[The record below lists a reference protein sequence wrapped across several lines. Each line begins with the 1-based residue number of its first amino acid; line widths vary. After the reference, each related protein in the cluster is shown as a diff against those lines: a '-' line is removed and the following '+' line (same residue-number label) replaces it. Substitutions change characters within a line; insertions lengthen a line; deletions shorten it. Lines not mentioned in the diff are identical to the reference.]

1 MRILV
6 LGTSHAACLR
16 DAFPAIHTVAP
27 ELDLTFWGLPGG
39 AFQKARV
46 GEDGILRPD
55 PSDRVGKKKV
65 AAWNTATEIDLAPFD
80 RIFLVGLRFG
90 LNEMLRQMA
99 ELQPVDWGP
108 RKGAVGVSTG
118 FLRAAFEASALQ
130 SLAAQAERIPL
141 DARFILMP
149 APYPAVLSTQIS
161 GPRYEPNLHRA
172 AELERAADLMEM
184 AEAAMRKVHS
194 ERGLGFVTQ
203 PRDTLAA
210 PLLSRDD
217 LLQDAAQDAR
227 HMNSHYGLIAFQA
240 LLATLSKDELSRPAA
255 AAAKRA

>member
-16 DAFPAIHTVAP
+16 DAFPAILSVAP

-39 AFQKARV
+39 AFQKARM

-55 PSDRVGKKKV
+55 PSDRIGRKKV
-65 AAWNTATEIDLAPFD
+65 SAWNTATEIDLAPFD

-90 LNEMLRQMA
+90 LNDMLRQMA
-99 ELQPVDWGP
+99 ELQPLDWGP
-108 RKGAVGVSTG
+108 RAGAIGVSCG
-118 FLRAAFEASALQ
+118 YLRAAFEASAAL
-130 SLAAQAERIPL
+130 SLAAQAERIAL
-141 DARFILMP
+141 DERFILMP
-149 APYPAVLSTQIS
+149 APYPAVLSTQLG

-172 AELERAADLMEM
+172 SEMNRASDLMDM
-184 AEAAMRKVHS
+184 AEAAMRKAHV

-203 PRDTLAA
+203 PRETLAA

-217 LLQDAAQDAR
+217 LLQDSAQDAR
-227 HMNSHYGLIAFQA
+227 HMNSHYGLIAFRA
-240 LLATLSKDELSRPAA
+240 LLATVSKDELSRPAA